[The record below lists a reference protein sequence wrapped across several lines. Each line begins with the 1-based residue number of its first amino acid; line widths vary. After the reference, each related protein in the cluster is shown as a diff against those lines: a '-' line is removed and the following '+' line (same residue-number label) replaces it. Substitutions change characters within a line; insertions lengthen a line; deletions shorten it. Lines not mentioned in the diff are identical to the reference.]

1 MSNFKPLQRMKN
13 LLFTLLLFLGG
24 MAANAQNTP
33 PAASDQTD
41 EAWFATEQMPVFP
54 GEEAALYK
62 FLFDNLKYPESAMK
76 NNIQGTVWVRF
87 VVTEKGKVSQPEVV
101 RGIDPECDKEA
112 LRVVSSLPDFTPG
125 QKGGKAVPV
134 YYMVRVVFKL
144 NQGKQ
149 A

>member
-1 MSNFKPLQRMKN
+1 
-13 LLFTLLLFLGG
+13 
-24 MAANAQNTP
+24 
-33 PAASDQTD
+33 
-41 EAWFATEQMPVFP
+41 MPVFP

-87 VVTEKGKVSQPEVV
+87 VVTEKGKVSQPEVA